1 MNMIKA
7 LDTIL
12 RLGGIVYIFCIFIGL
27 VITFIQIKF
36 PAVEKMLRKIFQ
48 NKAGLILTVSV
59 SLWAVLG
66 VMYTAFESPDQSKAS
81 PIRLLTLSKIIRF
94 TSKIAAVLAIG
105 FAINYV
111 LFAHRVSEWKN
122 QINTIEAT

>member
-1 MNMIKA
+1 MIKA

-66 VMYTAFESPDQSKAS
+66 VMYTATVAFHWSFQIESGFRFLRP
-81 PIRLLTLSKIIRF
+81 LSCYVIN
-94 TSKIAAVLAIG
+94 
-105 FAINYV
+105 FAIILY
-111 LFAHRVSEWKN
+111 FYKRIWYIK
-122 QINTIEAT
+122 I

>member
-1 MNMIKA
+1 MTKEE
-7 LDTIL
+7 LKQL
-12 RLGGIVYIFCIFIGL
+12 PKIGL

-66 VMYTAFESPDQSKAS
+66 VMYTATVAF
-81 PIRLLTLSKIIRF
+81 
-94 TSKIAAVLAIG
+94 
-105 FAINYV
+105 
-111 LFAHRVSEWKN
+111 H
-122 QINTIEAT
+122 

>member
-1 MNMIKA
+1 MIKA

-48 NKAGLILTVSV
+48 NNAGLILTVSV

-66 VMYTAFESPDQSKAS
+66 VMYTATVAF
-81 PIRLLTLSKIIRF
+81 
-94 TSKIAAVLAIG
+94 
-105 FAINYV
+105 
-111 LFAHRVSEWKN
+111 H
-122 QINTIEAT
+122 